1 MKHRIPKQTNH
12 LNPQFSP
19 FAVTVESAGTGA
31 CPAFSLAILSAIV
44 DVFFMP
50 LPSTSEESLSTVSV
64 LLVLLDELSV
74 LLDFPICVLMLVLLD
89 PAVVTIGA
97 LEIFILAMRSR
108 TDILESWWSNQDS
121 LKGE

>member
-1 MKHRIPKQTNH
+1 M
-12 LNPQFSP
+12 
-19 FAVTVESAGTGA
+19 ESAGTGA